1 MDSHTYSV
9 ERLAIIETGRRR
21 RWSDDEKLRIVTES
35 LAGPRLASATA
46 RRYGISPG
54 QLFTWRRELRVQPE
68 RPAIEL
74 PQMVRVS
81 VEDGPKANGSS
92 AAVEIILPSEVRL
105 VVAPDIDPAALRRIL
120 TVLDSR

>member
-46 RRYGISPG
+46 RRYGIAPG

-81 VEDGPKANGSS
+81 VEDGRKANGSS
-92 AAVEIILPSEVRL
+92 AAVEIILPSGVRI
-105 VVAPDIDPAALRRIL
+105 VVAPDIDPAALTRIM
-120 TVLDSR
+120 TVLDRK

>member
-1 MDSHTYSV
+1 
-9 ERLAIIETGRRR
+9 
-21 RWSDDEKLRIVTES
+21 
-35 LAGPRLASATA
+35 LASATA

-68 RPAIEL
+68 RPAIEP

>member
-1 MDSHTYSV
+1 M
-9 ERLAIIETGRRR
+9 
-21 RWSDDEKLRIVTES
+21 TES

-46 RRYGISPG
+46 RRYGIAPG

-68 RPAIEL
+68 PPAVE
-74 PQMVRVS
+74 PPMVRVN
-81 VEDGPKANGSS
+81 VADGSKAKGSS

>member
-1 MDSHTYSV
+1 
-9 ERLAIIETGRRR
+9 
-21 RWSDDEKLRIVTES
+21 
-35 LAGPRLASATA
+35 LASATA

-68 RPAIEL
+68 RPAIDL